1 MQGWNDGRTDAKRT
15 KVDIE
20 VSNKEDMMAEGP
32 KELKTLHEQTERLA
46 ASLNLAEADKVGML
60 ARNIDEFKAR
70 IGSDIGQLCSRLDT
84 IEKTLEEFKRAQ
96 NIKVVK

>member
-1 MQGWNDGRTDAKRT
+1 
-15 KVDIE
+15 
-20 VSNKEDMMAEGP
+20 MAEGP
-32 KELKTLHEQTERLA
+32 KELKSLHEQTERLA

-60 ARNIDEFKAR
+60 ARNIDEFKSR
-70 IGSDIGQLCSRLDT
+70 IGSDIGQLCSRVDT

>member
-1 MQGWNDGRTDAKRT
+1 
-15 KVDIE
+15 
-20 VSNKEDMMAEGP
+20 MAEGP
-32 KELKTLHEQTERLA
+32 KELKSLHEQTERLA

-60 ARNIDEFKAR
+60 ARNIDEFKTR
-70 IGSDIGQLCSRLDT
+70 IGSDIGQLRSRLDT

>member
-1 MQGWNDGRTDAKRT
+1 
-15 KVDIE
+15 
-20 VSNKEDMMAEGP
+20 MAEGP
-32 KELKTLHEQTERLA
+32 KELKSLHEQTERLA

-60 ARNIDEFKAR
+60 ARNIDEFKGR
-70 IGSDIGQLCSRLDT
+70 IGSDIGQLRGRLDT

>member
-1 MQGWNDGRTDAKRT
+1 VQGWNDGRIDAY
-15 KVDIE
+15 VHFSSLG
-20 VSNKEDMMAEGP
+20 SNKEDMMAEGP
-32 KELKTLHEQTERLA
+32 KELKSLHEQTERLA

-60 ARNIDEFKAR
+60 ARDIDEFKVR
-70 IGSDIGQLCSRLDT
+70 IGSDIGQLRSRLDT

>member
-1 MQGWNDGRTDAKRT
+1 
-15 KVDIE
+15 
-20 VSNKEDMMAEGP
+20 MMAEGP
-32 KELKTLHEQTERLA
+32 KELKSLHEQTERLA

-60 ARNIDEFKAR
+60 ARDIDEFKVR
-70 IGSDIGQLCSRLDT
+70 IGSDIGQLRSRLDT

>member
-1 MQGWNDGRTDAKRT
+1 
-15 KVDIE
+15 
-20 VSNKEDMMAEGP
+20 MMAEGP
-32 KELKTLHEQTERLA
+32 KELKSLHEQTERLA

-70 IGSDIGQLCSRLDT
+70 IGSDIGQLSSRLDT

>member
-1 MQGWNDGRTDAKRT
+1 
-15 KVDIE
+15 
-20 VSNKEDMMAEGP
+20 MMAEGP
-32 KELKTLHEQTERLA
+32 KELKSLHEQTERLA

-84 IEKTLEEFKRAQ
+84 VEKTLEEFKRAQ

>member
-1 MQGWNDGRTDAKRT
+1 
-15 KVDIE
+15 
-20 VSNKEDMMAEGP
+20 MAEGP
-32 KELKTLHEQTERLA
+32 KELKSLHEQTERLA
-46 ASLNLAEADKVGML
+46 ASLNLAEADKVGFL

-70 IGSDIGQLCSRLDT
+70 IGSDIGQLRSRLDT